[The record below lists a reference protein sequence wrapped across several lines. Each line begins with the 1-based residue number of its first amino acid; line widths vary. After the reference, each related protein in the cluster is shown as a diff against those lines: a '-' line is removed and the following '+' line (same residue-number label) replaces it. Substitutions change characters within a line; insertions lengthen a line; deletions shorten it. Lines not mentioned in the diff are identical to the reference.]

1 MDEKITKPGLWW
13 RKLQGNL
20 LYLYFKFVSIT
31 SQYRVEGKEN
41 LAEAR
46 QSHRPLLWTFWHGQA
61 MPFMSYSD
69 QILDGQT
76 FSVITV
82 GDERGDTLT
91 VLGDRIGAEVYP
103 VDTQEGSFASGRAI
117 LNVIRAM
124 KAGRQSLIAPDGP
137 DGPLYVPKQGL
148 LYLARK
154 AQAAILPTG
163 IWTYQ
168 AYLVRRWDSYQVP
181 FPFAKINV
189 VIGKPIFIEPNTPNE
204 ALLPRVSNALH
215 LARHRAQILAGVR
228 PWR

>member
-1 MDEKITKPGLWW
+1 MAKPGLWW

-20 LYLYFKFVSIT
+20 LFLYFKFVSIT
-31 SQYRVEGKEN
+31 SHYRVEGEEN
-41 LAEAR
+41 LVEAR
-46 QSHRPLLWTFWHGQA
+46 QSHHPLLWTFWHGQA

-69 QILDGQT
+69 HILDGQT

-91 VLGDRIGAEVYP
+91 TLGDRIGAEVYP
-103 VDTQEGSFASGRAI
+103 VDMKGGSFASGRAL
-117 LNVIRAM
+117 LNVIKAM
-124 KAGRQSLIAPDGP
+124 KTGKQSLIAPDGP
-137 DGPLYVPKQGL
+137 DGPAYVPKQGL

-154 AQAAILPTG
+154 AHAVILPTG

-189 VIGKPIFIEPNTPNE
+189 VIGKPIFVEPGNNNE
-204 ALLPRVSNALH
+204 LLLNRISQALH
-215 LARHRAQILAGVR
+215 LVRHRAQVLAGVR

>member
-1 MDEKITKPGLWW
+1 MAKPGLWW

-20 LYLYFKFVSIT
+20 LFLYFKFVSIT
-31 SQYRVEGKEN
+31 SQYRVEGEEN

-46 QSHRPLLWTFWHGQA
+46 QSHHPLLWTFWHGQA

-69 QILDGQT
+69 HILDGQT

-91 VLGDRIGAEVYP
+91 TLGDRIGAEVYP
-103 VDTQEGSFASGRAI
+103 VDMKGGSFASGRAL
-117 LNVIRAM
+117 LNVIQAM
-124 KAGRQSLIAPDGP
+124 KRGKQSLIAPDGP
-137 DGPLYVPKQGL
+137 DGPAYVPKQGL

-154 AQAAILPTG
+154 AHAVILPTG

-181 FPFAKINV
+181 LPFAKINV
-189 VIGKPIFIEPNTPNE
+189 VIGKPIFVEPSNNNE
-204 ALLPRVSNALH
+204 ALLNRISQALH
-215 LARHRAQILAGVR
+215 LVRYRAQVLAGVR